1 MLSWPTAM
9 RAASVGASVVL
20 ALCKPVKLHNSC
32 CRIGGLAV
40 LQRLLPDMM
49 VEFLRK
55 DKLAR
60 VLPGPSVY
68 DHR

>member
-1 MLSWPTAM
+1 MACCDADCVCGALSGTDATQT
-9 RAASVGASVVL
+9 
-20 ALCKPVKLHNSC
+20 VKLHNSC
-32 CRIGGLAV
+32 CRAGGVAV